1 VNKNT
6 TLALVLILLT
16 VFLFTSPQYQRFYYT
31 KILKKPLP
39 EVQKNALPAA
49 PAPAAA
55 PAQNDS
61 AKGFAV
67 PALAPAISEKAGIAK
82 ARDTLTAAMPVD
94 SAAHGDTLWVIT
106 EKMICG
112 ISELGGRIVS
122 LKTREYRYLSQR
134 MKTAHENDTG
144 GIELVPAQTTGG
156 PELSIDRESLD
167 GLLFAA
173 DSGLDTI
180 RVTKSKAATVSLR
193 AVTANGIPLVKEFS
207 FSGSDYRIGCAVRSV
222 AVMGRSLDV
231 GWRCGIA
238 ESEDLGIGQAAQYN
252 QRTVHYLGGNSVEH
266 LQEKKETKEI
276 SGLCRWVGISTQY
289 FLVAIIA
296 DTLRDADIAIKPRKI
311 TEVWQG
317 DDRPHTQKTQIYNYA
332 ISYRFASIEDSV
344 ARFSLYAGPS
354 RLSELQRYG
363 LGLEK
368 TLFGSVRGTGG
379 YTFSYFFFRAD
390 IWFPVLCMWTLWLLQ
405 WFYTGVKDY
414 GVVIILLTLLSKII
428 TFPLTQSSMKSMGR
442 MKDLQPK
449 INHIRERYKHDPR
462 KMNEEIMTLYKAE
475 GINPL
480 NPGCL
485 PMFLQMPIFF
495 ALFVVLR
502 KAIELRGAPT
512 VLIPWIHDL
521 SIAEALPVI
530 TPFFQKV
537 LPNGLPMYGTTV
549 GLLPIVMAILTYF
562 QNKMTIKD
570 PNQKMLIWFM
580 PIFLLALFNSF
591 SSGLVLY
598 WTFSNALGIIQQVY
612 TNKIN
617 EKKIVQSAAIMVKK
631 PQKKR

>member
-39 EVQKNALPAA
+39 ELKKTSPEAA
-49 PAPAAA
+49 PAPESAAAHSDSVRATVGTTEAPGSSQKSGMAGSRDTAAAAA
-55 PAQNDS
+55 PADS
-61 AKGFAV
+61 AGQ
-67 PALAPAISEKAGIAK
+67 
-82 ARDTLTAAMPVD
+82 D
-94 SAAHGDTLWVIT
+94 DTLWVIT
-106 EKMICG
+106 DKMICG
-112 ISELGGRIVS
+112 ISERGGRIVS
-122 LKTREYRYLSQR
+122 LKTREYRYLSPR
-134 MKTAHENDTG
+134 MKKGRENDSSD
-144 GIELVPAQTTGG
+144 IELVPAQTAGG
-156 PELSIDRESLD
+156 PEISIDKESLD
-167 GLLFAA
+167 GLVFAA
-173 DSGLDTI
+173 DDDVDTV
-180 RVTKSKAATVSLR
+180 RLTKSQAATVSLR
-193 AVTANGIPLVKEFS
+193 SATANGIALAKEFS
-207 FSGSDYRIGCAVRSV
+207 FSGSDYRIGCAVRSA

-252 QRTVHYLGGNSVEH
+252 QRTVHYMGGNSVEH

-296 DTLRDADIAIKPRKI
+296 DTLRDADITIKPRKI
-311 TEVWQG
+311 TDVWQG
-317 DDRPHTQKTQIYNYA
+317 DDRPHTQKTQVYNYS
-332 ISYRFASIEDSV
+332 ISYRYASIEDSV

-354 RLSELQRYG
+354 RITELHRYG

-368 TLFGSVRGTGG
+368 TLFGSVRGSGG

-405 WFYTGVKDY
+405 WLYTGVKDY

-512 VLIPWIHDL
+512 VLVPWIHDL

-530 TPFFQKV
+530 TPFFQQV

-549 GLLPIVMAILTYF
+549 GLLPIIMAVLTFF

-580 PIFLLALFNSF
+580 PVFLLVLFNSF

-612 TNKIN
+612 TNRLN
-617 EKKIVQSAAIMVKK
+617 EKKSGKSPALAVKA
-631 PQKKR
+631 PRKKR

>member
-6 TLALVLILLT
+6 TLALVLILVT

-39 EVQKNALPAA
+39 EMQKNAPLVAPNPESAA
-49 PAPAAA
+49 G
-55 PAQNDS
+55 QSDS
-61 AKGFAV
+61 AKT
-67 PALAPAISEKAGIAK
+67 PAIPAPMPAISEKAGIAK
-82 ARDTLTAAMPVD
+82 SRDTLAAAMQPD
-94 SAAHGDTLWVIT
+94 SSARGDTQWVIT
-106 EKMICG
+106 DKMICG
-112 ISELGGRIVS
+112 ISTRGGRIVS
-122 LKTREYRYLSQR
+122 LKTREYRYLAAR
-134 MKTAHENDTG
+134 MKKTHESDSG
-144 GIELVPAQTTGG
+144 DIELVPPQSTGG
-156 PELSIDRESLD
+156 PELSIDKEPLD

-173 DSGLDTI
+173 DSGRDTM
-180 RVTKSKAATVSLR
+180 RVTKNQTATVALR
-193 AVTANGIPLVKEFS
+193 GATANGIPLVKEFS
-207 FSGSDYRIGCAVRSV
+207 FTGNDYRIGCAVRSA

-238 ESEDLGIGQAAQYN
+238 ESEDLGVGQAAQYN
-252 QRTVHYLGGNSVEH
+252 QRTVHYMGGNSVEH

-289 FLVAIIA
+289 FLIAIIA
-296 DTLRDADIAIKPRKI
+296 DTLRDADIAIKPQKI
-311 TEVWQG
+311 TEAWQT
-317 DDRPHTQKTQIYNYA
+317 DDRPRAQKMQVYNYG

-354 RLSELQRYG
+354 RLSELQRCG

-368 TLFGSVRGTGG
+368 TLFGSVRGSGG

-512 VLIPWIHDL
+512 VLVPWIHDL
-521 SIAEALPVI
+521 SIAETLPVI
-530 TPFFQKV
+530 TPFFQQV

-549 GLLPIVMAILTYF
+549 GLLPIIMAVLTFF

-612 TNKIN
+612 TNKLN
-617 EKKIVQSAAIMVKK
+617 EKKSGKSPPMMVKT